1 MQFLAT
7 WACCSFQQRHPPNH
21 RQCQTC
27 PQPVYQ
33 LPPPALP
40 PRALPLLMRTRVC
53 LLLSRKC
60 GPVQGRG
67 PRICP
72 PRVPSRATHR
82 APGASHVIQSV
93 KRIAV
98 LLRLLQLHRRARAAP
113 WPRHSHLTL
122 IDFGEEQAQYSLFIL
137 CVYTHRHGQARVR
150 GRERECVCVRDA
162 REEGVQHTSSTLGD
176 ACLAVGCVRDANQRA
191 MPCCCTLPLPSSRC
205 CTLPLPSS
213 LSVPIAVSLPRQ
225 KETGTSNTGFRV

>member
-7 WACCSFQQRHPPNH
+7 WACCSFQPRHPPNH

-53 LLLSRKC
+53 LLFSRKC

-72 PRVPSRATHR
+72 PRVPSRATNR

-150 GRERECVCVRDA
+150 GRESVCVCQGRTRGRCSTYVVNARRRVSCCRLRLRRKPARNAMLLYSPPSFLSLLYSPPSFLSLCPYRCLSSSPERD
-162 REEGVQHTSSTLGD
+162 R
-176 ACLAVGCVRDANQRA
+176 N
-191 MPCCCTLPLPSSRC
+191 
-205 CTLPLPSS
+205 
-213 LSVPIAVSLPRQ
+213 I
-225 KETGTSNTGFRV
+225 